1 MRPDQQMARLILAL
15 LDTAMIRAD
24 DVSMQN
30 AAAAKQWLR
39 AISSGNLIVQPPAE
53 VAKAA

>member
-1 MRPDQQMARLILAL
+1 MARLILAL